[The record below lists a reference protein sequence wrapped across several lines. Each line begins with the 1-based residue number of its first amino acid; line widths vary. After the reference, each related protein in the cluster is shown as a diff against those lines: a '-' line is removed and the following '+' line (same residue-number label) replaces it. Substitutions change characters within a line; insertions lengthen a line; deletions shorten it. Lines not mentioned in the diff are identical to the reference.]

1 MAVYAVKPEDYKQAE
16 DPAEWIKYFRIES
29 FVDSV
34 QFGFEIFHNPPNNN
48 TSNLVSIYACF
59 FYLFLR
65 GSLPVLKKVCK
76 NRSS

>member
-34 QFGFEIFHNPPNNN
+34 QFGFEIFHNPP
-48 TSNLVSIYACF
+48 
-59 FYLFLR
+59 
-65 GSLPVLKKVCK
+65 
-76 NRSS
+76 